1 MFMRKLPWIIWVNPN
16 VITRVLIRKG
26 GRRGYNHQRKR
37 ILEVYERK
45 GPYEPSNAGN
55 FKLLTEMSREKIITE
70 SLQKE
75 L

>member
-1 MFMRKLPWIIWVNPN
+1 M
-16 VITRVLIRKG
+16 
-26 GRRGYNHQRKR
+26 
-37 ILEVYERK
+37 RK

-55 FKLLTEMSREKIITE
+55 FQKLLTEMSREKIITE